1 VSIKPF
7 IAISTLILQ
16 GCTISGNY
24 NYSNEGISEKH
35 QNEIVFVYSGK
46 INNTDYK
53 IYNKINHDPTY
64 TDKAP
69 YYETSYEI
77 WFW

>member
-7 IAISTLILQ
+7 IAISTLLLQ
-16 GCTISGNY
+16 GCAVTGSY
-24 NYSNEGISEKH
+24 NYTKEGISEKH
-35 QNEIVFVYSGK
+35 KNEIILAYNGK
-46 INNTDYK
+46 INDIDYK
-53 IYNKINHDPTY
+53 IYNKINHDPVHR
-64 TDKAP
+64 DKPP